1 MLNNLASSFQSS
13 ARNEEIDVRSK
24 KRQKNEVYP
33 AYLLNLCCPR
43 SSYDLHFE
51 PSQTIVEFKDWQT
64 VMYFFERTIT
74 DYWKKHAPQLP
85 EVKAIGNDT
94 CVPLERDGQ

>member
-51 PSQTIVEFKDWQT
+51 PSQTIVEFKVIHYT
-64 VMYFFERTIT
+64 FMLFNSLLF
-74 DYWKKHAPQLP
+74 L
-85 EVKAIGNDT
+85 VK
-94 CVPLERDGQ
+94 LHM